1 MNVLR
6 AGIYNVY
13 RPKIIPLTN
22 EIHQTIFETSSQL
35 SKAMMLLIC
44 TSFIVF
50 CFGPI
55 LAAADLLGPRFP
67 PPIDVAS
74 SKSLSAKAWQNLTK
88 TFDEYLNGSFES
100 PFFAGIEN
108 ITFSLGAFSIH
119 DPSAASALQYHYT
132 DPLIQNNTVGVTNV
146 DADSV
151 YRFAS
156 VSKLFTAYAG
166 MVSLTEEEWNRPF
179 TKIFPILAESDGHAG
194 LTQVAQWES
203 VTPLS
208 LASQISGVVGNAP
221 PFGVADIALPYLE
234 ELKAGVKPSFDPT
247 AAGLPPIT
255 NPYPS
260 FSEFCEQGNGDCTSD
275 SIIKDAQFRYP
286 TYKTWTS
293 PTYSNHG
300 FILLGL
306 AIAEL
311 TNQSLPDAYRSSLFE
326 PLGMKSSNATDPVH
340 LIDRVVVPGGMIGS
354 TFADSGLAAAS
365 GGIFSTLKD
374 MAKFST
380 SILNSTLLPE
390 EKTRRWMKPLG
401 HTANLNYS
409 VGVGWEI
416 LRYVHPDTHGVT
428 DLYTKLGDVGFNGG
442 AVVLIPD
449 YGAGFNCLVASAD
462 PGRTDFQKLVLD
474 AVIREWLPALEAQAA
489 AEAKVKFTGTYV
501 PYDKKLNTSLI
512 LTVEPSIGGLW
523 VADWISN
530 SSNILNVENQYP
542 IFNNFGGFRFLP
554 SIYDAD
560 NSKYAFRIRAPFNKT
575 VTDGRNSYGPFTG
588 TGKDDWVTTGQFG
601 FVGTPVD
608 LAIFDL
614 NEAGEAVSV
623 DLPAFNVTLKRQ
635 D

>member
-1 MNVLR
+1 MSACRTGRWAAKYGTVTEEQHLSDQLLVHVPFSCFFKLYETSRCVKTCRCTPIVLVTMSSWRNPMNVLR

-13 RPKIIPLTN
+13 RPKIFPLTN

-50 CFGPI
+50 CFGPT

-132 DPLIQNNTVGVTNV
+132 DPLIQNNTVGVTKV

-247 AAGLPPIT
+247 AKAST
-255 NPYPS
+255 KS
-260 FSEFCEQGNGDCTSD
+260 FS
-275 SIIKDAQFRYP
+275 
-286 TYKTWTS
+286 
-293 PTYSNHG
+293 
-300 FILLGL
+300 
-306 AIAEL
+306 
-311 TNQSLPDAYRSSLFE
+311 
-326 PLGMKSSNATDPVH
+326 
-340 LIDRVVVPGGMIGS
+340 
-354 TFADSGLAAAS
+354 
-365 GGIFSTLKD
+365 
-374 MAKFST
+374 
-380 SILNSTLLPE
+380 
-390 EKTRRWMKPLG
+390 
-401 HTANLNYS
+401 
-409 VGVGWEI
+409 
-416 LRYVHPDTHGVT
+416 
-428 DLYTKLGDVGFNGG
+428 
-442 AVVLIPD
+442 
-449 YGAGFNCLVASAD
+449 
-462 PGRTDFQKLVLD
+462 
-474 AVIREWLPALEAQAA
+474 
-489 AEAKVKFTGTYV
+489 
-501 PYDKKLNTSLI
+501 
-512 LTVEPSIGGLW
+512 
-523 VADWISN
+523 SN
-530 SSNILNVENQYP
+530 SGSDKSPN
-542 IFNNFGGFRFLP
+542 
-554 SIYDAD
+554 
-560 NSKYAFRIRAPFNKT
+560 RIR
-575 VTDGRNSYGPFTG
+575 SWYL
-588 TGKDDWVTTGQFG
+588 
-601 FVGTPVD
+601 
-608 LAIFDL
+608 LAFCW
-614 NEAGEAVSV
+614 
-623 DLPAFNVTLKRQ
+623 
-635 D
+635 

>member
-1 MNVLR
+1 M
-6 AGIYNVY
+6 
-13 RPKIIPLTN
+13 K
-22 EIHQTIFETSSQL
+22 
-35 SKAMMLLIC
+35 MLLIC

-50 CFGPI
+50 CLGPT

-74 SKSLSAKAWQNLTK
+74 SNSLSSKAWQNLTK
-88 TFDEYLNGSFES
+88 TFDEYLNGSSQS
-100 PFFAGIEN
+100 PLLAGIEN

-132 DPLIQNNTVGVTNV
+132 DPLIQNNTVGTTKV

-179 TKIFPILAESDGHAG
+179 TNIFPILAESDGHGG
-194 LTQVAQWES
+194 LTEVAQWEH

-221 PFGVADIALPYLE
+221 PFGVADMALTYLA
-234 ELKAGVKPSFDPT
+234 ELKAGAKPSFDPT

-255 NPYPS
+255 NPYPN
-260 FSEFCEQGNGDCTSD
+260 FSEFCEVPNSDCKSD

-286 TYKTWTS
+286 TYQPWTS

-311 TNQSLPDAYRSSLFE
+311 TNQSLPNVYRNTLFE

-340 LIDRVVVPGGMIGS
+340 LTDRVVVPGGNLS
-354 TFADSGLAAAS
+354 FTFADSALGAAS
-365 GGIFSTLKD
+365 GGIYSTLND

-380 SILNSTLLPE
+380 SILNSTLLSE
-390 EKTRRWMKPLG
+390 EKTRKWMKPLS

-409 VGVGWEI
+409 VGAGWEI
-416 LRYVHPDTHGVT
+416 LRYTHQGTHAVT
-428 DLYTKLGDVGFNGG
+428 DLYTKLGDSGFNGG

-462 PGRTDFQKLVLD
+462 PGRYNIQRLVLD
-474 AVIREWLPALEAQAA
+474 AVVREWLPALEAQAA
-489 AEAKVKFTGTYV
+489 AEAKAKYTGTYI
-501 PYDKKLNTSLI
+501 PKDKKLNTSLT

-523 VADWISN
+523 VSDWISN
-530 SSNILNVENQYP
+530 SSDILSAENQSP
-542 IFNNFGGFRFLP
+542 IFKNTGGLRFLP
-554 SIYDAD
+554 SIYDAG
-560 NSKYAFRIRAPFNKT
+560 NSKYAFRIRGPSNKT
-575 VTDGRNSYGPFTG
+575 RTDRLNSYGPFTG
-588 TGKDDWVTTGQFG
+588 TILDDWVITGQFAYA
-601 FVGTPVD
+601 GTPID

-614 NEAGEAVSV
+614 DEAGQAVSV
-623 DLPAFNVTLKRQ
+623 DLPAFNITLKRQ
-635 D
+635 G